1 MDSTLSDKRYM
12 NLTVDEAFSFS
23 KKMIDQVKKH
33 NGDLTLLWHN
43 TSVEKHNGLYHRD
56 LYLWMIN
63 YLKIQ
68 A

>member
-1 MDSTLSDKRYM
+1 
-12 NLTVDEAFSFS
+12 
-23 KKMIDQVKKH
+23 MIDQVKKN